1 MAAVQAMPSNR
12 IAEPAM
18 TPMQWLIVG
27 LCILLN
33 MVDGMDVLVLSY
45 TAPLIASEWHLP
57 PDAVGWL
64 FSVGLLGMM
73 AGCLA
78 LAPQADR
85 FGRKPVLLASLL
97 LNVLGLVTAATA
109 GSVSQ
114 LLLARCVTG
123 LGVGG
128 ILPVIAAIAMEF
140 SSENRRNLNVGF
152 VQAGWPVGALLTAWV
167 ASHAIGTIGWRGLF
181 GGIAAASVLMLM
193 LVAICMPESIELLE
207 RRRPADALERINRT
221 LRTLRKAPLVQL
233 PPAHAHATQEGW
245 AIARLLSPRH
255 IGATWRLWVGTFFA
269 FVTLYTLISWVP
281 SFARSAGVGLEAAI
295 HAGAMLNLGALAGT
309 CAIGVVSR
317 WIGLRRFTLAAL
329 TLAIVFM
336 LVFSQSSIGG
346 AFGLP
351 LIFLIGATVQGGF
364 NSYYPLAT
372 RVYPPELRASG
383 VGYAMGIGR
392 AGAVAGP
399 LIAGYLLAAG
409 VPMARLFI
417 VFSAPLLVSALAAY
431 SIRPTAPDRQ
441 AKPVA
446 R

>member
-1 MAAVQAMPSNR
+1 MATVQPTLSTRSADL
-12 IAEPAM
+12 AM

-57 PDAVGWL
+57 PYEVGWL
-64 FSVGLLGMM
+64 FSMGLLGMM
-73 AGCLA
+73 AGCLV
-78 LAPQADR
+78 LAPRADR
-85 FGRKPVLLASLL
+85 LGRRPVLLASLL
-97 LNVLGLVTAATA
+97 LNVLGLVIAATA
-109 GSVSQ
+109 GSVGQ

-140 SSENRRNLNVGF
+140 SSEKRRNLNVGF

-167 ASHAIGTIGWRGLF
+167 AGHVIGTIGWRGLF
-181 GGIAAASVLMLM
+181 AGIAAASTLMFL
-193 LVAICMPESIELLE
+193 LVALCMPESVELLE
-207 RRRPADALERINRT
+207 RRRAADASR
-221 LRTLRKAPLVQL
+221 P
-233 PPAHAHATQEGW
+233 GW
-245 AIARLLSPRH
+245 AIARLLSPQH
-255 IGATWRLWVGTFFA
+255 VAATWRLWVGTFFA

-281 SFARSAGVGLEAAI
+281 SFARSVGVGLEAAI
-295 HAGAMLNLGALAGT
+295 YAGAMLNLGALAGT
-309 CAIGVVSR
+309 CAIGIVSR
-317 WIGLRRFTLAAL
+317 WIGLRRFTLSAL

-336 LVFSQSSIGG
+336 LVFSQTSMGG

-364 NSYYPLAT
+364 NSYYPIAT
-372 RVYPPELRASG
+372 QVYPPELRASG

-399 LIAGYLLAAG
+399 LVAGYLLAAG

-417 VFSAPLLVSALAAY
+417 VFSAPLLVSAVAAY
-431 SIRPTAPDRQ
+431 SIRRDALDR
-441 AKPVA
+441 
-446 R
+446 